1 MLVINLLFIS
11 AIVLLIVAL
20 VKGAKSE
27 VALFR
32 NVNHLALLMF
42 ATMLGSKACLESGW
56 LGASMTLTIIAIFY
70 SVMTIRAMSQSG
82 QV

>member
-1 MLVINLLFIS
+1 MLVINLFFAL
-11 AIVLLIVAL
+11 AIVLLAAAL

-32 NVNHLALLMF
+32 NVNHLALIML

-56 LGASMTLTIIAIFY
+56 LGASMTLTIIAVFY
-70 SVMTIRAMSQSG
+70 SAMTIRAMTKSNQI
-82 QV
+82 

>member
-1 MLVINLLFIS
+1 MLVINLLFIL
-11 AIVLLIVAL
+11 AIVLLVAAL
-20 VKGAKSE
+20 VKAAKSE

-32 NVNHLALLMF
+32 NVNHLALLMG

-56 LGASMTLTIIAIFY
+56 IGAYLVLAMVAVFY
-70 SVMTIRAMSQSG
+70 SVMTIRAMTKSG